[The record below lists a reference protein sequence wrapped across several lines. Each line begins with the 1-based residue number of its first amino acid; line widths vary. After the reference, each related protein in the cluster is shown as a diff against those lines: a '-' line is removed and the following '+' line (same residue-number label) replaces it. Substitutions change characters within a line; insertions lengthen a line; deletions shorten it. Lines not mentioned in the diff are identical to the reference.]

1 METFLIVAVVAIVLF
16 FFMKGLFSFK
26 NGVQLSIRPFHEWMI
41 LVKSA
46 SKKEL
51 EVMCHSVLLETGS
64 MLEKANVISQ
74 KEFRDLFTNSRVYAS
89 DFIMLTLIT
98 VDIQEQFSKSTNFP
112 LNESEQARVYLYKC
126 FCRLNFE
133 GFSFENNFYQGKNA
147 LIAIAQ
153 YSADKQQESWN

>member
-26 NGVQLSIRPFHEWMI
+26 NGVQLSIRPFNEWMI
-41 LVKSA
+41 LAKSA

-74 KEFRDLFTNSRVYAS
+74 KEFRDLFLNSRVYAS

-98 VDIQEQFSKSTNFP
+98 VDIQEQLSKPTSFP
-112 LNESEQARVYLYKC
+112 LYESEEARFYLYKC
-126 FCRLNFE
+126 FCRCLCTL
-133 GFSFENNFYQGKNA
+133 KT
-147 LIAIAQ
+147 
-153 YSADKQQESWN
+153 